1 MLRRQM
7 QEALIARCAQL
18 VLELTPERNSII
30 RKVREKKEQVA
41 SALEERYT
49 QIKTLQQAG
58 TSIEGR
64 EAHRK
69 RELQEAKVEQ
79 REESNALA
87 TKLQEYAYQCL
98 REEKANLADRIDSAE
113 RKAKLYCEL
122 QKSLTPLSMVAKLEQ
137 QAEDVSRRD
146 ITTEKQDLDL

>member
-1 MLRRQM
+1 MLTRQM

-79 REESNALA
+79 
-87 TKLQEYAYQCL
+87 
-98 REEKANLADRIDSAE
+98 
-113 RKAKLYCEL
+113 
-122 QKSLTPLSMVAKLEQ
+122 
-137 QAEDVSRRD
+137 
-146 ITTEKQDLDL
+146 